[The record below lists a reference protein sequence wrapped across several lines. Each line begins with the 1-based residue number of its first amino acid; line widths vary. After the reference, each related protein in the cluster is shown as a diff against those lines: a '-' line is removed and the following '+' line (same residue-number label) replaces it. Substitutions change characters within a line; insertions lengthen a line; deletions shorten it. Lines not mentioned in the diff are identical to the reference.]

1 MENLKRL
8 NKECREDLKEEERD
22 KEKYEK
28 DLQTLS
34 QEETQELSQDV
45 SQETLNIVDDL
56 SLTLSPDEEK
66 KKKRN
71 KRDRARKNRQR
82 EQEVY
87 SEERVAMA
95 QVRQFERF
103 RIEGILKQRVMSQ
116 TNDLVIVSKSLA
128 ERARRVLKERIDN
141 GEDPH
146 QILLVNDEYY
156 EEKILKGLVPMTD
169 LIYCRIVYPE
179 EMK

>member
-8 NKECREDLKEEERD
+8 DKECKKDLREEEKDR
-22 KEKYEK
+22 EKYEK

-34 QEETQELSQDV
+34 QEISQDLSQETQ
-45 SQETLNIVDDL
+45 TLNIVDDSVLDL
-56 SLTLSPDEEK
+56 SQDEEK

-71 KRDRARKNRQR
+71 KRTKAKKTSQR

-103 RIEGILKQRVMSQ
+103 RAEGILKQRIMSQ

-128 ERARRVLKERIDN
+128 ERARKVLDERVKN
-141 GEDPH
+141 GEDANA
-146 QILLVNDEYY
+146 ILQVDDDYY
-156 EEKILKGLVPMTD
+156 REKILKGLVPMTD
-169 LIYCRIVYPE
+169 LIYCRIIYPD

>member
-1 MENLKRL
+1 MENLKKL
-8 NKECREDLKEEERD
+8 NKECKEDLKEEERD

-28 DLQTLS
+28 DLQNLSQDLS
-34 QEETQELSQDV
+34 QEENQ
-45 SQETLNIVDDL
+45 TLNNVDD
-56 SLTLSPDEEK
+56 SLLDLSPDEEK

-71 KRDRARKNRQR
+71 KRGRVRKNRQR

-103 RIEGILKQRVMSQ
+103 RTEGILKQRVMSQ

-128 ERARRVLKERIDN
+128 ERARRVLDERLKN
-141 GEDPH
+141 GEDANS
-146 QILLVNDEYY
+146 ILQVDDDYY
-156 EEKILKGLVPMTD
+156 REKILKGLVPMTD
-169 LIYCRIVYPE
+169 LIYCRIIYPD